1 MKKISRRSFITAMA
15 AVSAAGVLAACG
27 SSSSSTASSVASSAV
42 SSEATSSAASMDE
55 TGTHTVVDHGG
66 NEVEVPNK
74 VTRVVIDQIP
84 ILSTYM
90 AYFEGS
96 APYIVGYCG
105 SFKSVIS
112 DTVLKNIAP
121 ELLESSDTVYAQS
134 DLNIEEI
141 MKLNPDVILYNAGN
155 SSHAEILKASGI
167 PSIGFATVGASTEA
181 DPIERYEEW
190 LKLLEQIFNEPGKTE
205 AFVAAGDEIVA
216 DVEARI
222 TEIPQTDRPS
232 ALILWKYADGV
243 PQVSG
248 QGTFGTYWMKRL
260 GVTDKALEAT
270 GFAQASME
278 QIYSWDPDILFLD
291 GPGLQPLRTEDVLSG
306 NVDGADFSTLT
317 AVKSGRV
324 YNTTL
329 GMWNWFTPNPDAP
342 LVLAWLACNTYPDA
356 FADYPLGDTIKE
368 YYKTW
373 YGYDVTDDELEE
385 ILCFGRMNVPVGEV
399 LTALRTALTGESTS
413 NVQNYSIVINL
424 RLPRILMAIIVGA
437 GLSCAGNTYQSLF
450 SNPLATP
457 DILGVTSGTCVGAIL
472 AIILSCSILETQLI
486 ALVFGLISVCFT
498 LKIAGKSDGRSMVYL
513 VLAGTIASS
522 LFNALGSLLKYTAD
536 PQDKLPEITYWLL
549 GSFTSASY
557 QKILIG
563 CPLIVAGIIIIYLLR
578 WRLNILSLSDDE
590 ARASGINIK
599 QTRMLFIV
607 ASTLVTASAV
617 SMCGQVGWIGLLI
630 PHASRMLVGSN
641 NRYVVPL
648 SLSLGASFMIL
659 IDTLSRS
666 ISIIELPLSILTAI
680 IGAPAFISLLNKTR
694 SNLQ

>member
-1 MKKISRRSFITAMA
+1 MKKISRRSFLTAAA

-27 SSSSSTASSVASSAV
+27 SSNNNASAA
-42 SSEATSSAASMDE
+42 SSAASSEAAPSAAAADE

-66 NEVEVPNK
+66 NKVEVPNK

-90 AYFEGS
+90 AYFQGS

-121 ELLESSDTVYAQS
+121 ELMESSDTVYAQS

-155 SSHAEILKASGI
+155 SAHAEILKASGI
-167 PSIGFATVGASTEA
+167 PSVGFATVGASTEA
-181 DPIERYEEW
+181 DPLERYEQW
-190 LKLLEQIFNEPGKTE
+190 LKLLEDIFGEPGRTE
-205 AFVAAGDEIVA
+205 AFVAAGSGIVA

-222 TEIPQTDRPS
+222 AEIPEEGRPS
-232 ALILWKYADGV
+232 ALILWKYSDGV

-248 QGTFGTYWMKRL
+248 NGTFGTYWMKHL
-260 GVTDKALEAT
+260 GVTDKAIEAT
-270 GFAQASME
+270 GFAQTSME

-356 FADYPLGDTIKE
+356 FADYPLGDTIRD

-385 ILCFGRMNVPVGEV
+385 M
-399 LTALRTALTGESTS
+399 
-413 NVQNYSIVINL
+413 
-424 RLPRILMAIIVGA
+424 
-437 GLSCAGNTYQSLF
+437 
-450 SNPLATP
+450 
-457 DILGVTSGTCVGAIL
+457 
-472 AIILSCSILETQLI
+472 
-486 ALVFGLISVCFT
+486 
-498 LKIAGKSDGRSMVYL
+498 
-513 VLAGTIASS
+513 
-522 LFNALGSLLKYTAD
+522 LLY
-536 PQDKLPEITYWLL
+536 
-549 GSFTSASY
+549 
-557 QKILIG
+557 
-563 CPLIVAGIIIIYLLR
+563 
-578 WRLNILSLSDDE
+578 
-590 ARASGINIK
+590 
-599 QTRMLFIV
+599 
-607 ASTLVTASAV
+607 
-617 SMCGQVGWIGLLI
+617 
-630 PHASRMLVGSN
+630 
-641 NRYVVPL
+641 
-648 SLSLGASFMIL
+648 
-659 IDTLSRS
+659 
-666 ISIIELPLSILTAI
+666 
-680 IGAPAFISLLNKTR
+680 
-694 SNLQ
+694 

>member
-27 SSSSSTASSVASSAV
+27 SSSGSMASSMASSAV
-42 SSEATSSAASMDE
+42 SSEAASSAASMDE

-121 ELLESSDTVYAQS
+121 ELLKSSDTVYAQS

-141 MKLNPDVILYNAGN
+141 LKLNPDVILYNAGN
-155 SSHAEILKASGI
+155 SSHAEILKTSGI
-167 PSIGFATVGASTEA
+167 PSVGFATVGASTEA

-190 LKLLEQIFNEPGKTE
+190 LKLLEQIFNEPGKTD
-205 AFVAAGDEIVA
+205 AFVAAGDEIVT

-222 TEIPQTDRPS
+222 AEIPQTDRPS

-243 PQVSG
+243 PKVSG

-385 ILCFGRMNVPVGEV
+385 M
-399 LTALRTALTGESTS
+399 
-413 NVQNYSIVINL
+413 
-424 RLPRILMAIIVGA
+424 
-437 GLSCAGNTYQSLF
+437 
-450 SNPLATP
+450 
-457 DILGVTSGTCVGAIL
+457 
-472 AIILSCSILETQLI
+472 
-486 ALVFGLISVCFT
+486 
-498 LKIAGKSDGRSMVYL
+498 
-513 VLAGTIASS
+513 
-522 LFNALGSLLKYTAD
+522 LLY
-536 PQDKLPEITYWLL
+536 
-549 GSFTSASY
+549 
-557 QKILIG
+557 
-563 CPLIVAGIIIIYLLR
+563 
-578 WRLNILSLSDDE
+578 
-590 ARASGINIK
+590 
-599 QTRMLFIV
+599 
-607 ASTLVTASAV
+607 
-617 SMCGQVGWIGLLI
+617 
-630 PHASRMLVGSN
+630 
-641 NRYVVPL
+641 
-648 SLSLGASFMIL
+648 
-659 IDTLSRS
+659 
-666 ISIIELPLSILTAI
+666 
-680 IGAPAFISLLNKTR
+680 
-694 SNLQ
+694 

>member
-1 MKKISRRSFITAMA
+1 MKKITRRSFLAAMA
-15 AVSAAGVLAACG
+15 AVSAAGVLTACG
-27 SSSSSTASSVASSAV
+27 GSGNAASSAAASESASV
-42 SSEATSSAASMDE
+42 SSEAVSSAASADE
-55 TGTHTVVDHGG
+55 TGTHTVIDHGG

-121 ELLESSDTVYAQS
+121 ELMESSDTVYAQS

-181 DPIERYEEW
+181 DPLERYEEW
-190 LKLLEQIFNEPGKTE
+190 LKLLEDIFGEPGKTV

-222 TEIPQTDRPS
+222 ADIPESDRPS

-317 AVKSGRV
+317 AVQNGRV

-342 LVLAWLACNTYPDA
+342 LVLA
-356 FADYPLGDTIKE
+356 
-368 YYKTW
+368 
-373 YGYDVTDDELEE
+373 
-385 ILCFGRMNVPVGEV
+385 
-399 LTALRTALTGESTS
+399 
-413 NVQNYSIVINL
+413 
-424 RLPRILMAIIVGA
+424 
-437 GLSCAGNTYQSLF
+437 
-450 SNPLATP
+450 
-457 DILGVTSGTCVGAIL
+457 
-472 AIILSCSILETQLI
+472 
-486 ALVFGLISVCFT
+486 
-498 LKIAGKSDGRSMVYL
+498 
-513 VLAGTIASS
+513 
-522 LFNALGSLLKYTAD
+522 
-536 PQDKLPEITYWLL
+536 
-549 GSFTSASY
+549 
-557 QKILIG
+557 
-563 CPLIVAGIIIIYLLR
+563 
-578 WRLNILSLSDDE
+578 
-590 ARASGINIK
+590 
-599 QTRMLFIV
+599 
-607 ASTLVTASAV
+607 
-617 SMCGQVGWIGLLI
+617 
-630 PHASRMLVGSN
+630 
-641 NRYVVPL
+641 
-648 SLSLGASFMIL
+648 
-659 IDTLSRS
+659 
-666 ISIIELPLSILTAI
+666 
-680 IGAPAFISLLNKTR
+680 
-694 SNLQ
+694 

>member
-1 MKKISRRSFITAMA
+1 MKKITRRSFLAAMA
-15 AVSAAGVLAACG
+15 AVSATGVLTACG
-27 SSSSSTASSVASSAV
+27 GSGNAASSAATSESASV
-42 SSEATSSAASMDE
+42 SSEAVSSAASADE
-55 TGTHTVVDHGG
+55 TGTHTVIDHGG

-121 ELLESSDTVYAQS
+121 ELMESSDTVYAQS

-167 PSIGFATVGASTEA
+167 PSIGLSTVGASTEA
-181 DPIERYEEW
+181 DPLERYEEW
-190 LKLLEQIFNEPGKTE
+190 LKLLENIFGEPGKTE

-222 TEIPQTDRPS
+222 ADIPESDPS
-232 ALILWKYADGV
+232 ALILWKYSDGV

-248 QGTFGTYWMKRL
+248 NGTFGTYWMKHL

-270 GFAQASME
+270 GFAQTSME
-278 QIYSWDPDILFLD
+278 QVYSWDPDILFLD

-317 AVKSGRV
+317 AVQNGRV

-385 ILCFGRMNVPVGEV
+385 M
-399 LTALRTALTGESTS
+399 
-413 NVQNYSIVINL
+413 
-424 RLPRILMAIIVGA
+424 
-437 GLSCAGNTYQSLF
+437 
-450 SNPLATP
+450 
-457 DILGVTSGTCVGAIL
+457 
-472 AIILSCSILETQLI
+472 
-486 ALVFGLISVCFT
+486 
-498 LKIAGKSDGRSMVYL
+498 
-513 VLAGTIASS
+513 
-522 LFNALGSLLKYTAD
+522 LLY
-536 PQDKLPEITYWLL
+536 
-549 GSFTSASY
+549 
-557 QKILIG
+557 
-563 CPLIVAGIIIIYLLR
+563 
-578 WRLNILSLSDDE
+578 
-590 ARASGINIK
+590 
-599 QTRMLFIV
+599 
-607 ASTLVTASAV
+607 
-617 SMCGQVGWIGLLI
+617 
-630 PHASRMLVGSN
+630 
-641 NRYVVPL
+641 
-648 SLSLGASFMIL
+648 
-659 IDTLSRS
+659 
-666 ISIIELPLSILTAI
+666 
-680 IGAPAFISLLNKTR
+680 
-694 SNLQ
+694 

>member
-190 LKLLEQIFNEPGKTE
+190 LKLLEQIFNEPGKTD
-205 AFVAAGDEIVA
+205 AFVAAGDEIVT

-222 TEIPQTDRPS
+222 AEIPQTDRPS

-324 YNTTL
+324 YNTAL
-329 GMWNWFTPNPDAP
+329 GI
-342 LVLAWLACNTYPDA
+342 LVVRTSSSWVSRA
-356 FADYPLGDTIKE
+356 TIRVFCWMARWKNFFMM
-368 YYKTW
+368 KMAIKSASA
-373 YGYDVTDDELEE
+373 V
-385 ILCFGRMNVPVGEV
+385 FVPEKY
-399 LTALRTALTGESTS
+399 L
-413 NVQNYSIVINL
+413 VQNW
-424 RLPRILMAIIVGA
+424 P
-437 GLSCAGNTYQSLF
+437 
-450 SNPLATP
+450 
-457 DILGVTSGTCVGAIL
+457 
-472 AIILSCSILETQLI
+472 
-486 ALVFGLISVCFT
+486 
-498 LKIAGKSDGRSMVYL
+498 
-513 VLAGTIASS
+513 VLAG
-522 LFNALGSLLKYTAD
+522 
-536 PQDKLPEITYWLL
+536 
-549 GSFTSASY
+549 
-557 QKILIG
+557 
-563 CPLIVAGIIIIYLLR
+563 R
-578 WRLNILSLSDDE
+578 
-590 ARASGINIK
+590 
-599 QTRMLFIV
+599 
-607 ASTLVTASAV
+607 
-617 SMCGQVGWIGLLI
+617 QVR
-630 PHASRMLVGSN
+630 SVC
-641 NRYVVPL
+641 VPVR
-648 SLSLGASFMIL
+648 
-659 IDTLSRS
+659 TV
-666 ISIIELPLSILTAI
+666 P
-680 IGAPAFISLLNKTR
+680 
-694 SNLQ
+694 